1 MTIMKPFALAL
12 TTALCHMSW
21 PTIEN
26 APSGEI
32 ISKPKLIEHPGYGRV
47 GKIRVLVSKFYDAD
61 DYILEANQ
69 ILTD

>member
-1 MTIMKPFALAL
+1 MMKPFALAL

-47 GKIRVLVSKFYDAD
+47 GKIRVLVSKFFDAD
-61 DYILEANQ
+61 DHILEANQ